1 MARFKEGIYVDND
14 ATFGVMQFSSLW
26 REKMVM
32 KEDGSSGD
40 EVEERYYDLMCEKQ
54 GCMVRVGV
62 PGSVSLKEF
71 PYEANVILVNPTLG
85 TIANATF
92 NGADVDWFVKADD
105 IVLAGAAGSARPPE
119 KPEQAQAGDKQ
130 SDRTPKK
137 EGH

>member
-1 MARFKEGIYVDND
+1 MARFKEGIFVDND

-26 REKMVM
+26 REKMVT
-32 KEDGSSGD
+32 KEDGSPGD

-62 PGSVSLKEF
+62 PGSVPPKDF
-71 PYEANVILVNPTLG
+71 PYEADVILVNPTLG

-92 NGADVDWFVKADD
+92 NGADVDWFAKADA
-105 IVLAGAAGSARPPE
+105 IVLAGAAGSARPPV
-119 KPEQAQAGDKQ
+119 KPEQAQAGAKQ
-130 SDRTPKK
+130 PDRAPGK